1 MLLLLLF
8 VCLFLLL
15 LVLLLMLGLLCTA
28 AASDVQRSSLH
39 ANPINVEHVS
49 LESLVDVKEN
59 LI

>member
-39 ANPINVEHVS
+39 ANPIKEHVS